1 MKMADW
7 TLAVTLL
14 LALPVL
20 AQDKN
25 ASAQNE
31 AEKQKNEV
39 QDNVLFLNAGQTLR
53 TRPGNLEYRTCVVPR
68 AWVSSGHAC
77 PGFPTD
83 QNYSISH
90 GRRVQLNKPG
100 EAWKFLDEGY
110 FIQGRRIELEVVNR
124 KFQTDYSISIDGV
137 TELQSGPNIRNLN
150 EAQNLSLG
158 TASFA
163 SIPLSKGGVE
173 GLTPRTA
180 AGIVMQLIDE
190 ETSSQPLADLNNDHA
205 VIQREFAKL
214 EAQIDD
220 FTQHYDLVLG
230 TNPNGDDNCAA
241 VRGSP
246 SVIPLQVC
254 LDDEYWAE
262 TNDVWTNPPYQ
273 DEQEFRNVNTRVQ
286 DLIAAVNMLGV
297 QLASTGLP
305 SKLKAFETAL
315 AQYDNDVTIFVGNIN
330 AAKDAAGLMQAANG
344 EFRRGLHRE
353 ELRVLLLNKLKGPD
367 SKPTLD
373 EAEMNQLLD
382 SFRGLGQTGL
392 NNADALGAR
401 ATVFET
407 ERLISDASLRRLHGQ
422 LDDFRDEMN
431 VELPDAIDDLNQSQG
446 KLLDRVNFIYD
457 HSEVPDPLPKQIDL
471 SGHSGNL
478 LVYYSIRRIES
489 FQRYSIAQVQEPGV
503 NVQPSAGVMALPA
516 PIAASPSAIAP
527 STTASSASTPAS
539 GANTNA
545 SSSMTTS
552 ATATAS
558 PSTSSAPTPVNGQPN
573 SGTGNTGIVVAKG
586 AFQVHE
592 LFWGNVVAA
601 VAASWLKN
609 QSVTKQAQPTSCK
622 GTSTTPDT
630 MCFSPVLTSSVRMA
644 PIVGLDVY
652 FQQRDSYPRTD
663 RPWLCREHPRQ
674 CFGGMGAMSAI
685 KANDYYIGG
694 FFEPS
699 LGVQITAGMNLGVHT
714 ALQKPYQSGVPVDI
728 NGNFPTSDQR
738 GVQLFVGAGLD
749 LGIFRK
755 VFGKF
760 TGIGTSTSSTSG
772 Q

>member
-1 MKMADW
+1 MTA
-7 TLAVTLL
+7 ASV
-14 LALPVL
+14 
-20 AQDKN
+20 QNQN
-25 ASAQNE
+25 APAQNE
-31 AEKQKNEV
+31 KEKVKNEV
-39 QDNVLFLNAGQTLR
+39 LDNVLFLNAGQTLR
-53 TRPGNLEYRTCVVPR
+53 ARPGNLEYRTCVVPR
-68 AWVSSGHAC
+68 AWASPGHSC
-77 PGFPTD
+77 PGFPAD
-83 QNYSISH
+83 ENYTIPN
-90 GRRVQLNKPG
+90 GRRIQLNKPG
-100 EAWKFLDEGY
+100 DAWKFLDEGY
-110 FIQGRRIELEVVNR
+110 FIQGRRIELDVFNR
-124 KFQTDYSISIDGV
+124 KFLTDYSISIDGV

-158 TASFA
+158 AASFA
-163 SIPLSKGGVE
+163 SIPPSKGGVE
-173 GLTPRTA
+173 GLAARTA
-180 AGIVMQLIDE
+180 AEIVMQLIDE

-214 EAQIDD
+214 EAQIND
-220 FTQHYDLVLG
+220 FTQHYDLILG
-230 TNPNGDDNCAA
+230 TAPNGDDNCAA
-241 VRGSP
+241 VRGAP

-254 LDDEYWAE
+254 FDDEYWTE

-286 DLIAAVNMLGV
+286 DLIAAVNILGA

-305 SKLKAFETAL
+305 SKLKVFETAL
-315 AQYDNDVTIFVGNIN
+315 AQYDNDVTIFMGNIH
-330 AAKDAAGLMQAANG
+330 AAEDAADLVQAANEG
-344 EFRRGLHRE
+344 FRRGLHRE

-382 SFRGLGQTGL
+382 SFRALGQAGL
-392 NNADALGAR
+392 NNANALGAR
-401 ATVFET
+401 ADDFDLEP
-407 ERLISDASLRRLHGQ
+407 LISDASLHGLHGQ
-422 LDDFRDEMN
+422 LVDFRDQMN

-489 FQRYSIAQVQEPGV
+489 FQRYTITQVQEPGV
-503 NVQPSAGVMALPA
+503 NVQASAGVMALPPPA
-516 PIAASPSAIAP
+516 TATPSTTAP
-527 STTASSASTPAS
+527 STTAPAASTPAPS
-539 GANTNA
+539 ATSVN
-545 SSSMTTS
+545 SSAATS
-552 ATATAS
+552 ATAMAT
-558 PSTSSAPTPVNGQPN
+558 PTPSAAPATSANGQPN
-573 SGTGNTGIVVAKG
+573 PGSGNTGIVVAKG

-609 QSVTKQAQPTSCK
+609 QSVTRQAQPTSCK

-630 MCFSPVLTSSVRMA
+630 TCFSPIVTSSVRVA

-652 FQQRDSYPRTD
+652 FQQRDSYPRTGQ
-663 RPWLCREHPRQ
+663 PWLCREHPWQ
-674 CFGGMGAMSAI
+674 CFGAMGAMSAI

-699 LGVQITAGMNLGVHT
+699 LGVQISAGMNLGVHT
-714 ALQKPYQSGVPVDI
+714 ALQKPYQAGVPVDI
-728 NGNFPTSDQR
+728 SGNFPTSDQR
-738 GVQLFVGAGLD
+738 GVQFFVGAGLD

-760 TGIGTSTSSTSG
+760 TGIGTSASSTSG